1 MFARLMNLLG
11 RLPAPATADYSTGQ
25 ITWEMPLFNG
35 DAWSNN
41 EVTDLVNSKNIVLF
55 GNNPANTRMSG
66 SAMRYLI
73 TQVRLQN
80 PEAHIV
86 VVDPHLS
93 DTAVGVAEPV
103 VAHPPRHRHRRSWR
117 A

>member
-1 MFARLMNLLG
+1 
-11 RLPAPATADYSTGQ
+11 
-25 ITWEMPLFNG
+25 MPLFNG

-66 SAMRYLI
+66 SAMWYLI

-93 DTAVGVAEPV
+93 DTAVGVANQWMPIRPGTDIGARGGHDPLPV
-103 VAHPPRHRHRRSWR
+103 HAGQ